1 MRRGGLPTGAEA
13 AYVYDWLRQRR
24 RKAEE
29 EKKRRGKLRKKI
41 EKRSKK
47 RRKDRRKEPSKI
59 LETSGNVK
67 KRLKEEKKHLEGI
80 KSHVRAC

>member
-24 RKAEE
+24 RKAEG

-47 RRKDRRKEPSKI
+47 RRKDRRKEPNKI
-59 LETSGNVK
+59 LETSENVK
-67 KRLKEEKKHLEGI
+67 KRLKEEKKHVGGI
-80 KSHVRAC
+80 K